1 MAVSND
7 PVQVPVTWVDE
18 VVNGTVIAYVVVA
31 AAKIGAR
38 VMLELVKVSAESAET
53 VAAAVLVMVTVYVV
67 LVPFSAKPLMVIT
80 FAAPAV
86 SGIAVARIV
95 PLVRA

>member
-31 AAKIGAR
+31 AAKIGVR
-38 VMLELVKVSAESAET
+38 VTELLNASAESAET
-53 VAAAVLVMVTVYVV
+53 VSAAVRVMV
-67 LVPFSAKPLMVIT
+67 MV
-80 FAAPAV
+80 
-86 SGIAVARIV
+86 
-95 PLVRA
+95 